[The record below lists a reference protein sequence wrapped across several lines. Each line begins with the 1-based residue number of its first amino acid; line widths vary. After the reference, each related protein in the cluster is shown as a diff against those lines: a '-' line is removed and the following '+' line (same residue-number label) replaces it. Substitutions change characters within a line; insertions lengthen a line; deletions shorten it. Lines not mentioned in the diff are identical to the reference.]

1 MRLAQVF
8 FCDFHKFSQIFY
20 PFSHE
25 INHSRNPRKHTI
37 TAGSLQIRYSLDP
50 LSTKVKYPKLPVFT
64 RNFGHLK
71 LHFIERIRNV
81 PILTLNRT
89 DRSILYPAYGIVLTA
104 YALSVRRRS
113 GCKDMQGLH
122 QRLSC
127 SPSGLPYSYGKRHVH
142 RRPVRLP

>member
-1 MRLAQVF
+1 MCKYF
-8 FCDFHKFSQIFY
+8 FAIFTNFY
-20 PFSHE
+20 PFFHE
-25 INHSRNPRKHTI
+25 TNFPPILESTQSQQAAPKSDI
-37 TAGSLQIRYSLDP
+37 ALIRYPQNVKCPKP
-50 LSTKVKYPKLPVFT
+50 LIFT

-81 PILTLNRT
+81 PILSLSRT
-89 DRSILYPAYGIVLTA
+89 DRNILYLAYGIVLTA
-104 YALSVRRRS
+104 YALSARHRS